1 MSGLDAFPC
10 MSPFTTGTK
19 LIIAKVERLVL
30 VRYTT
35 TGRFSSMGIPSFSL
49 PVLVSVCG
57 CPLRSPLL
65 GTRLTINTYY
75 PHSSGKGPIMVTMQ
89 PSSSCSAHSAGPASS
104 SSASSC
110 SSSSVCASGTKQ
122 RYKMSFCPPP
132 PLPGSSPALYL
143 SSWLP
148 RAILL
153 SF

>member
-1 MSGLDAFPC
+1 MLSMHGSFLPL
-10 MSPFTTGTK
+10 GTK
-19 LIIAKVERLVL
+19 FIIAKVERLCSL
-30 VRYTT
+30 DTPLAP
-35 TGRFSSMGIPSFSL
+35 RFLQLGVPFFSL

-104 SSASSC
+104 SSSSC

-122 RYKMSFCPPP
+122 RYKMSFSPP

-148 RAILL
+148 WAILL